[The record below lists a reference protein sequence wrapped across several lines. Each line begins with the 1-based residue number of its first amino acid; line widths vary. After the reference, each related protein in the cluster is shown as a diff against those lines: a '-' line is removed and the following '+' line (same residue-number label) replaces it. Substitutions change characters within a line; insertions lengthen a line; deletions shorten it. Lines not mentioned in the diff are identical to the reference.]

1 MHNKR
6 ISGRGPCELM
16 HTAWICRTANFKK
29 AAVHYER
36 AASRCAMRLVVQCS
50 GAEDLARPRAATQA
64 SAAAWQRPSRL
75 RGLICGLCTNCRW
88 VYLKSKRLG
97 RDASPCTFDLVCLS
111 SSYYSG
117 IRHGE
122 TLRLR
127 LRLSLF
133 LIPRLATKPHT
144 SLDNDAQ
151 YCVKR
156 DLRGYEDFLHTR
168 PQTEDYS

>member
-1 MHNKR
+1 M
-6 ISGRGPCELM
+6 
-16 HTAWICRTANFKK
+16 
-29 AAVHYER
+29 
-36 AASRCAMRLVVQCS
+36 
-50 GAEDLARPRAATQA
+50 
-64 SAAAWQRPSRL
+64 
-75 RGLICGLCTNCRW
+75 
-88 VYLKSKRLG
+88 
-97 RDASPCTFDLVCLS
+97 
-111 SSYYSG
+111 
-117 IRHGE
+117 E

-168 PQTEDYS
+168 PQTEDYSFRDLAPLTSGEREPRETEIKSMFVFHFISDTRECK